1 MKMPTKKPTKLPAKV
16 PSKAATS
23 KPTKKSAKAVAE
35 KLAADEPYTT
45 PDECLNGLWEE
56 WWLLLGNPQTK
67 EELAK
72 RHPVYLGFVVSTYLA
87 HLAISRHEPV
97 TQAEYDKC
105 VNGPLLDVCWELVQ
119 KSNANGDNIEDVE
132 LS

>member
-1 MKMPTKKPTKLPAKV
+1 MPTKKPTKLPAKV
-16 PSKAATS
+16 PSEAANS
-23 KPTKKSAKAVAE
+23 KQAKIPTKKAVA
-35 KLAADEPYTT
+35 KKPADYIPSTT
-45 PDECLNGLWEE
+45 PDECLYGLWEE

-87 HLAISRHEPV
+87 HLAVFRDERV

-105 VNGPLLDVCWELVQ
+105 VNGSLLDVCWELVQ
-119 KSNANGDNIEDVE
+119 KADANGDNIEDVE